1 MRYLVI
7 GVKSRPSF
15 IHCTRDYSHVL
26 NKLQVI
32 ARNFDWSIAL
42 FLPGVIGRNNGFG
55 IGLGQSFELRSI
67 ELSNRLSCPLFEQT
81 E

>member
-1 MRYLVI
+1 M
-7 GVKSRPSF
+7 
-15 IHCTRDYSHVL
+15 
-26 NKLQVI
+26 
-32 ARNFDWSIAL
+32 AL
-42 FLPGVIGRNNGFG
+42 FLPGVIGRNYGFG